1 MNETTQQAIV
11 QTLREKIL
19 AGELAPGQ
27 RLVEAQ
33 IAQWLGVSRTPLR
46 YALSVLSSEA
56 LLERSGARGYVVRRF
71 SVQDVL
77 NAIDVRGTLEGLAAR
92 TVAERRV
99 DAGLETS
106 LQECLRE
113 GDAIFSAGC
122 LGEGDET
129 RYAAMNGRFHELIV
143 DAAQN
148 SAISAALSLN
158 DKIPF
163 VSPSTVVFDDTAKR
177 TPVHDADVC
186 APPTSRYCGSTAQWR
201 RCARGGAHEGAHL
214 YIEGKPEFVLV
225 QISSDFRGGMIP
237 VPRLARHFPRHLLP
251 YLPRFHL

>member
-1 MNETTQQAIV
+1 MACAPLYFLQTKQVDMNETTQQAIV

-19 AGELAPGQ
+19 SGELAPGQ

-71 SVQDVL
+71 SVRDVL
-77 NAIDVRGTLEGLAAR
+77 NAIDVRGALEGLAAR

-99 DAGLETS
+99 DAGLEKS

-113 GDAIFSAGC
+113 GDAIFSAGR
-122 LGEGDET
+122 LSEGDET
-129 RYAAMNGRFHELIV
+129 RYAAMNSHFHELIV

-163 VSPSTVVFDDTAKR
+163 VSPSTVVFDDSAKER
-177 TPVHDADVC
+177 QFLMLMYAHRQHHAIV
-186 APPTSRYCGSTAQWR
+186 
-201 RCARGGAHEGAHL
+201 GALLNGEGARVEALMKEHT
-214 YIEGKPEFVLV
+214 YISKESLNL
-225 QISSDFRGGMIP
+225 SSS
-237 VPRLARHFPRHLLP
+237 
-251 YLPRFHL
+251 RFHLIAGAA